1 MAVRWSICALWWAQ
15 WKELRPEWW
24 RRNGVAG
31 GARRR
36 GWRGGA
42 LGEGLRVSGGVC
54 VCGFFK
60 LGGGQKLVE
69 DGLGRPAG
77 REGALEE
84 RR

>member
-1 MAVRWSICALWWAQ
+1 M
-15 WKELRPEWW
+15 ELPGEP
-24 RRNGVAG
+24 VAEVG
-31 GARRR
+31 RAAHWGKDCMFR
-36 GWRGGA
+36 
-42 LGEGLRVSGGVC
+42 GVC

>member
-1 MAVRWSICALWWAQ
+1 MVETEWSCRGSLSQRLAG
-15 WKELRPEWW
+15 
-24 RRNGVAG
+24 RRTG
-31 GARRR
+31 GKDCMFR
-36 GWRGGA
+36 
-42 LGEGLRVSGGVC
+42 GVC

>member
-1 MAVRWSICALWWAQ
+1 M
-15 WKELRPEWW
+15 ELPGEP
-24 RRNGVAG
+24 VAEVG
-31 GARRR
+31 GAAHWGKDCVFR
-36 GWRGGA
+36 
-42 LGEGLRVSGGVC
+42 GVC

-77 REGALEE
+77 REGALEA